1 MMVQYMYIHT
11 YIYTHTH
18 IYIYIYIYA
27 FVKKINEKIQKTYS
41 LLKQKVYSLRT
52 EYTYNLEKILSK
64 LVMISEKETP

>member
-1 MMVQYMYIHT
+1 MDSFI
-11 YIYTHTH
+11 YIY
-18 IYIYIYIYA
+18 IYMYIYIYIYA

-64 LVMISEKETP
+64 LLMISEKETP

>member
-1 MMVQYMYIHT
+1 MDI
-11 YIYTHTH
+11 I
-18 IYIYIYIYA
+18 IYIYA

-64 LVMISEKETP
+64 LLMISEKETP